1 MRRLRDCL
9 RLKNTGISTR
19 EIARRVGIASSTV
32 RLTLRRCEAAGIA
45 WPLASDLTDA
55 LLEQRLF
62 ANSGTKQGTRCH
74 EEANWAAVH
83 RELKRKH
90 VALAMLLEEYI
101 ERHPDGYRYSQLVD
115 RVDRFPV
122 MHGGAT
128 EGVDGELEAGGANGL
143 HIDNVAQIGDVG
155 QDKIV
160 LLRRVGA
167 EGCGGSPRVSPGH
180 CRCATYRWPR
190 SRSTGS
196 RRYRP
201 DLRAWDC
208 TLNPPSSGGLCE
220 GVRTMPSARRSPR
233 SRLWTRI
240 ARDMTGVGVTPSFC
254 WMTVCT

>member
-101 ERHPDGYRYSQLVD
+101 ERH
-115 RVDRFPV
+115 
-122 MHGGAT
+122 
-128 EGVDGELEAGGANGL
+128 
-143 HIDNVAQIGDVG
+143 
-155 QDKIV
+155 
-160 LLRRVGA
+160 
-167 EGCGGSPRVSPGH
+167 
-180 CRCATYRWPR
+180 
-190 SRSTGS
+190 
-196 RRYRP
+196 
-201 DLRAWDC
+201 
-208 TLNPPSSGGLCE
+208 
-220 GVRTMPSARRSPR
+220 
-233 SRLWTRI
+233 
-240 ARDMTGVGVTPSFC
+240 
-254 WMTVCT
+254 